1 MVATNDAMNMKMNT
15 DAIPFYAANA
25 PYGFL
30 SNFYVA
36 PVEIGGFTWPTTEHY
51 YQAQKFADPA
61 RQAAIR
67 AAPTPGVAKQLA
79 WADDTG
85 LHSDWQAVRDAVM
98 LVALRAKFTQHPAL
112 RTQLLATG
120 DTLLVEHTHL
130 DSYWADGGDGSG
142 VNRLGLLLMQVR
154 DELRESE

>member
-1 MVATNDAMNMKMNT
+1 MDT
-15 DAIPFYAANA
+15 IQFYAAND

-30 SNFYVA
+30 SNFYAA
-36 PVEIGGFTWPTTEHY
+36 PIELNGFTWPTTEHY
-51 YQAQKFADPA
+51 FQAQKFADPT

-67 AAPTPGVAKQLA
+67 AASTPGVAKQIA

-85 LHSDWQAVRDAVM
+85 MHSDWQAVRDEVM

-112 RTQLLATG
+112 CAQLLATG
-120 DTLLVEHTHL
+120 DAVLVEHTHL

-142 VNRLGLLLMQVR
+142 QNKLGLLLMQVR
-154 DELRESE
+154 DELRTRDA